1 MNKTYFIIYVDNLD
15 KTKMFYEIL
24 FEIKPIVDKPGM
36 CEFELP
42 NGLTLG
48 IMPNSSLE
56 ILFGEDYI
64 FNEKKK
70 SSPKFELYFQVD
82 NPEEFHKKARQLGA
96 LELRKFEKMDWGD
109 RAAYSIN
116 HDRHI
121 LAFAENSNSTNSKT
135 EF

>member
-24 FEIKPIVDKPGM
+24 FNIIPIIDQPSM

-48 IMPNSSLE
+48 IMPKSS
-56 ILFGEDYI
+56 IVKLFGEDYI
-64 FNEKKK
+64 FNDNKKNN
-70 SSPKFELYFQVD
+70 PKFELYFQVD
-82 NPEEFHKKARQLGA
+82 DPETFHKKAMNLGA
-96 LELRKFEKMDWGD
+96 LELRKFEEMDWGD

-116 HDRHI
+116 HDGHI
-121 LAFAENSNSTNSKT
+121 LAFAEIADKT
-135 EF
+135 D